1 MSMILYNIRNRGP
14 YEYDK
19 FVLNFLQMKNE
30 IDLAEKEY
38 KKTALS
44 LLKDKENEIVR
55 EYERLTG
62 DNNISQQLLMMKEA
76 V

>member
-1 MSMILYNIRNRGP
+1 MSMILYNIRSRGP

-62 DNNISQQLLMMKEA
+62 NNNISQQLLMMKEA